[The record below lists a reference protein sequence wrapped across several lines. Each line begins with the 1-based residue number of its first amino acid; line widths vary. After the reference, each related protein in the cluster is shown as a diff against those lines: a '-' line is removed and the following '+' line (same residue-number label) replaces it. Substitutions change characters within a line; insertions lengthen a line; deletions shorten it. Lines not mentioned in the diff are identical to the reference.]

1 MLPSIFFNARVL
13 TLAVACA
20 LALPASA
27 QERGEEVSGEI
38 IRADGLSF
46 VLKHKDGREIPF
58 HVTPSTEV
66 YFQDS
71 GDRKLFPNPT
81 IADLRTGMEARFV
94 YGSGTPA
101 RVVVFYVPAGY
112 VRPSPT
118 VAPAARAEEVR
129 VRIQSIDRMG
139 RMRADVAGRSRTF
152 TLEDRSHARGFRVGD
167 LVVLTL
173 EDRGRGQV
181 VTHIASAELSGIV
194 RRVDT
199 RRRTVVIDVDGRDET
214 YDVDNAKLLDAIDE
228 GDRVRFEVEE
238 RGSRRVVT
246 AMRRRGLGRD

>member
-1 MLPSIFFNARVL
+1 MLPSIFNARVL
-13 TLAVACA
+13 TLLAVACA
-20 LALPASA
+20 LVAPASA

-38 IRADGLSF
+38 IRADGDSF

-58 HVTPSTEV
+58 RVTPSTEV

-94 YGSGTPA
+94 YGSGTPD

-118 VAPAARAEEVR
+118 AAPAARAEQLR
-129 VRIQSIDRMG
+129 VRIQSIDRAG
-139 RMRADVAGRSRTF
+139 REMRADVAGRSRTF

-181 VTHIASAELSGIV
+181 VTSITSAELSGTV

-199 RRRTVVIDVDGRDET
+199 RQRAVVIYVDGRDET
-214 YDVDNAKLLDAIDE
+214 YDVDNDKLLEAVSK
-228 GDRVRFEVEE
+228 GDRVRFVVEE
-238 RGSRRVVT
+238 RGGRRVVT
-246 AMRRRGLGRD
+246 EMQRRD